1 MTRNLNNHQNDS
13 GRSECPLL
21 EDFEDLWQEAHELWE
36 RHRLTPPFEGY
47 VSGDYAGLY
56 HILAKL
62 HGQVWT
68 FLEWG
73 SGLGVLTI
81 MASRMGFEAY
91 GIETEP
97 VLIDH
102 ANDLAERHGSD
113 AQFAEGSFIPEQF
126 DISFS
131 EEYAINRTVIDMPSA
146 YDAIDMELSD
156 FDLVYGFPWPEEH
169 DFFRAIMRQC
179 ARPEAL
185 FLSYDA
191 RDEISLCRVNAL

>member
-1 MTRNLNNHQNDS
+1 M
-13 GRSECPLL
+13 GRELPPV
-21 EDFEDLWQEAHELWE
+21 EAFENLWQEAQQLWE

-47 VSGDYAGLY
+47 VSGDYVGLY
-56 HILAKL
+56 HVLAKL

-131 EEYAINRTVIDMPSA
+131 AEYAINRTVIDMPSA
-146 YDAIDMELSD
+146 YDTIDMELSD